1 MAFEEP
7 EVETWDSLDRIP
19 HPKIRAFAEYWQT
32 KRGGRRAPA
41 RCDIDPS
48 DLGSYL
54 PYMYMVDVVPPGPRF
69 KFRLMGTD
77 SKRSAGFDYTGR
89 FADDALPPD
98 YYWEMQQEMNDVL
111 QFVLRYKISSLAWQG
126 RPHAR
131 YHRLIM
137 PLSSDQDSV
146 NMLLGVGYMME
157 AHEMPSGVS
166 EPGPI
171 LQSRILVNR

>member
-41 RCDIDPS
+41 RGDIDPS

-54 PYMYMVDVVPPGPRF
+54 PNMYMIDVVQPGPRF

-77 SKRSAGFDYTGR
+77 SQRRTGFDYTGR
-89 FADDALPPD
+89 F
-98 YYWEMQQEMNDVL
+98 NDLV
-111 QFVLRYKISSLAWQG
+111 ISKWISLLG
-126 RPHAR
+126 RSRRGFNP
-131 YHRLIM
+131 M
-137 PLSSDQDSV
+137 SGDSV
-146 NMLLGVGYMME
+146 
-157 AHEMPSGVS
+157 
-166 EPGPI
+166 
-171 LQSRILVNR
+171 